1 VIQGAH
7 WSVREPGGRI
17 SGNKYTVTARGVSC
31 SSVRAWVVKFT
42 HVKIKGSG
50 QQGLGQTLKGPAGY
64 KCHSISEAVSGDD
77 LVYAGVCLHPP
88 QSSTSRSAGRAVGLP
103 LGAGQ

>member
-1 VIQGAH
+1 
-7 WSVREPGGRI
+7 
-17 SGNKYTVTARGVSC
+17 VTARGVSC
-31 SSVRAWVVKFT
+31 SAVRAWVVKFT
-42 HVKIKGSG
+42 HVKIKGPG

-88 QSSTSRSAGRAVGLP
+88 HNNPFFGWVTVSNGRALKDVPRHATGVTTTM
-103 LGAGQ
+103 